1 MVSTNS
7 IEFKTITFKLPKHH
21 PKQHSSSEPSS
32 TGRKHSS
39 SLQRQHYRR
48 LLWQLSWPL
57 RLQVRN
63 CLVLWTGQEKKLY
76 TQAPVG
82 EVRANA
88 AAAKKSIPC
97 LPSGIDVCMQAFV
110 HISVVLS
117 SFRMATSVQ
126 IFRADLPS
134 CMLDP

>member
-1 MVSTNS
+1 M
-7 IEFKTITFKLPKHH
+7 
-21 PKQHSSSEPSS
+21 
-32 TGRKHSS
+32 
-39 SLQRQHYRR
+39 
-48 LLWQLSWPL
+48 
-57 RLQVRN
+57 
-63 CLVLWTGQEKKLY
+63 
-76 TQAPVG
+76 G

-117 SFRMATSVQ
+117 SFQMATSVQ